1 MTLVLQ
7 TSNEFNPSIA
17 AQMYPRTSNLVYGD
31 DQDTEESVPQYESLD
46 QSVHSIVAN
55 GPPLRF
61 TSHEMAEGEKLL
73 AHLSSAMFPHK
84 AAISM
89 QLDRLQAEGAAA
101 AHRAADAARDAV
113 FKSSVDAVAAAGG
126 SRTHVTGRS
135 KGRQMPISSSASS
148 LPRSVFSVSSLSI
161 SFLLLIYASPSMFF
175 WLSSPCLS
183 RHGAVPLGHHSH
195 LAPAHTA
202 LHSRPQ
208 PVAAIAAAPATVGSA
223 GLTAAQRTRVAIAR
237 PAATSAPSRR
247 SVRRAGGEPKARKAA
262 TALATAA
269 PHEAAATAAKGG
281 SPAAAAAGRPVDFNF
296 KVRHGTCCSRRR
308 IIYGSCARACIT
320 RAQLRPKTCCCRAVV
335 RAQPAPRPELA
346 CLVAP

>member
-1 MTLVLQ
+1 
-7 TSNEFNPSIA
+7 
-17 AQMYPRTSNLVYGD
+17 MYPRTSNLVFGD

-161 SFLLLIYASPSMFF
+161 SFLLLISASPPMFF

-237 PAATSAPSRR
+237 PAATSASSRR

-296 KVRHGTCCSRRR
+296 KVRHGTCCGRRR
-308 IIYGSCARACIT
+308 IIYGSCASACIT
-320 RAQLRPKTCCCRAVV
+320 RAQCVAKNLLLSGRGARPAG
-335 RAQPAPRPELA
+335 AWPGA
-346 CLVAP
+346 CLLGGALTAGCGLRKLLRCGLR